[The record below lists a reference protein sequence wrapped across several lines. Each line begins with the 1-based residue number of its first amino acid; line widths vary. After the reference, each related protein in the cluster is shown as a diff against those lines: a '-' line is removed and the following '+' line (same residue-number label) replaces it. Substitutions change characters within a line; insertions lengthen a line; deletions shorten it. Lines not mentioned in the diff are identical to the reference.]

1 VRIVAACLVLTGC
14 FYIDPI
20 NARPRVEPI
29 RCRITSPE
37 ASASRTCANDGY
49 LHRNDQV
56 ELSTTVFDS
65 DGPAAQ
71 ATYAWAA
78 YACNDVDAVACDD
91 QAYFT
96 STLPT
101 PTLGWPRSASGVR
114 SIRVDL
120 DVRDDRGALVTQTAK
135 FYANDPPLLELRI
148 SQHAHAI
155 GAPLQLTAAYG
166 DPDEGSTNIKLDWTI
181 IAPVLDPA
189 AVLEDVA
196 SPTGDT
202 VQRTVTRRLVPARV
216 GAWDVRVIA
225 TDSLGEANEQHLR
238 FQVDPDLQPCLTRVQ
253 PIVPPDG
260 AVLPIVEPTAFQVPL
275 VDDDLDAYPR
285 LSGDPAFGTTTF
297 AWSILPPGASA
308 RQLLVGAT
316 GNSLDFDPA
325 TFAPGQVVE
334 LRVEIFDRNHTPI
347 SCADAAP
354 TCASVARPQC
364 SQRQTWR
371 LEVR

>member
-1 VRIVAACLVLTGC
+1 MRIVAACLVLTGC

-20 NARPRVEPI
+20 NARPRIEPI
-29 RCRITSPE
+29 QCHNTTSDRI
-37 ASASRTCANDGY
+37 CANDGY
-49 LHRNDQV
+49 LHRNDQI

-78 YACNDVDAVACDD
+78 FACNDVDAVECDSP
-91 QAYFT
+91 AYFT
-96 STLPT
+96 STVASPI
-101 PTLGWPRSASGVR
+101 LGWPKSASGVR

-120 DVRDDRGALVTQTAK
+120 DVRDDRGALVTQTAR
-135 FYANDPPLLELRI
+135 FYANDPPTLELHT

-166 DPDEGSTNIKLDWTI
+166 DPDEGSTNIRLDWTI
-181 IAPVLDPA
+181 LAPVLDPA
-189 AVLEDVA
+189 ATLEDVA
-196 SPTGDT
+196 ATTGDT
-202 VQRTVTRRLVPARV
+202 VQRTVARRLVPMMV
-216 GAWDVRVIA
+216 GAWDVQVIA
-225 TDSLGEANEQHLR
+225 TDTLGETNEQHLR
-238 FQVDPDLQPCLTRVQ
+238 FQVGADLQPCLTRVQ
-253 PIVPPDG
+253 PIVPPDD

-275 VDDDLDAYPR
+275 VDDELDAYPR

-297 AWSILPPGASA
+297 AWSILPPGASE
-308 RQLLVGAT
+308 RQLLRGAT
-316 GNSLDFDPA
+316 GNSVDFDPGA
-325 TFAPGQVVE
+325 FAPGQRVE
-334 LRVEIFDRNHTPI
+334 LRVEIFDRNATEI

-354 TCASVARPQC
+354 TCASADRPQC